1 MILSYIYISWAQYYR
16 KNEKMCIEN
25 LTNNDSLITLVI
37 SLIALMISI
46 IALYYTVVTFLLKS
60 GHKIRCDITTCS
72 TVDCNDQFISNII
85 LENLKDR
92 ATVIFSIY
100 LKLGQG
106 NYILIEKFE
115 KEPLI
120 LRPFEV
126 YQKSYDPIIMY
137 SSNLKRIKIDKLLS
151 NRKLK
156 NKILLST
163 TDGKYIVKT
172 NTKKW
177 GPTHLFFKNYT
188 TAIVNPIRL
197 FYKDKHY
204 GVNIKYLVE
213 LKENEK
219 EDLIIPLKKN
229 DYKIKI
235 FTNFSLTKECLNS
248 KEELESFLNLQKE
261 KNHLSFDKLKIIDF
275 EEAISKRLTDYDK
288 KIIELEDRTFFKY
301 NIMGRVYTYL
311 ENRKLKNEK

>member
-1 MILSYIYISWAQYYR
+1 
-16 KNEKMCIEN
+16 MCIYN
-25 LTNNDSLITLVI
+25 LINNESFLTLLISLVALVI
-37 SLIALMISI
+37 SIV
-46 IALYYTVVTFLLKS
+46 ALYYTVITFLLKS
-60 GHKIRCDITTCS
+60 GHKIRCDITTTS
-72 TVDCNDQFISNII
+72 TVDCNDQFISSII

-100 LKLGQG
+100 LKLGHG
-106 NYILIEKFE
+106 NYILIEEFE

-137 SSNLKRIKIDKLLS
+137 SSSLKRIKINKLLS
-151 NRKLK
+151 DRKLK

-163 TDGKYIVKT
+163 TDGKYTVKT

-177 GPTHLFFKNYT
+177 GPTPLFFKNYT

-204 GVNIKYLVE
+204 GENIKYLVE
-213 LKENEK
+213 LKDKEREN
-219 EDLIIPLKKN
+219 LIIPLKKD

-235 FTNFSLTKECLNS
+235 FNNFSLTKDSLTS
-248 KEELESFLNLQKE
+248 KEKLESFLNLQKR
-261 KNHLSFDKLKIIDF
+261 KNHISFDKLKIIDF
-275 EEAISKRLTDYDK
+275 EEAISKRFSDYDK
-288 KIIELEDRTFFKY
+288 NTIELENRSFFKY
-301 NIMGRVYTYL
+301 NVIGRVYTYL
-311 ENRKLKNEK
+311 ENRKLEKTNKNRK